1 MDPDRLKFE
10 PLPPGQGGAPD
21 ELWGLK
27 AANPK
32 TSRDQPRT
40 TTSSAAAAGDTAP
53 GHRESALLPR
63 NRELIEKYFDSK

>member
-10 PLPPGQGGAPD
+10 PLPQGQGGEAN
-21 ELWGLK
+21 ELLGLK

-32 TSRDQPRT
+32 ANKNAPR
-40 TTSSAAAAGDTAP
+40 SAGENAAAQGAQAP

-63 NRELIEKYFDSK
+63 NRELIQKYFDSK